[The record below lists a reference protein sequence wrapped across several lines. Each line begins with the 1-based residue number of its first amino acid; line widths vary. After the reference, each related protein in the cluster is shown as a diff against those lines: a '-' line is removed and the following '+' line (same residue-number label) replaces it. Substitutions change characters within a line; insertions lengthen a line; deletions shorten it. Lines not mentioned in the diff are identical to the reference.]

1 MKTYWNT
8 NGSLNA
14 IPEWQ
19 PNCWI
24 QVTCPTEEDQ
34 QELEETYK
42 IPDYFLS
49 DISDTDERARYEYDD
64 GWMLVIL
71 RIPYVKEIRSR
82 TPYTTVP
89 LGIIH
94 KRDVTI
100 TVCNFETNM
109 MIDFVSY
116 QQKRGEGFVDYVDMT
131 FRLFL
136 SSAIWYLK
144 RLKQI
149 NTLIEKAKKN
159 LDQGVNNES
168 LIGLS
173 RLQDSLTYFITS
185 IRGNETLL
193 TKLKFKLQVDELD
206 ADLIEDVNIEMSQAR
221 ETTNIYSNILES
233 TMDTYSSIINNNM
246 NTTMRTLTS
255 LNIILMAPT
264 LISSIYGMNVV
275 NGLETTKYGFVICIA
290 ISVLV
295 TGISWWILRH
305 KRLI

>member
-1 MKTYWNT
+1 MKTFWNT
-8 NGSLNA
+8 QGGLTQLT
-14 IPEWQ
+14 EWQ

-34 QELEETYK
+34 HELEEK
-42 IPDYFLS
+42 FNIPDYFMS

-64 GWMLVIL
+64 GWMLIIL

-100 TVCNFETNM
+100 TVCFYETNM
-109 MIDFVSY
+109 MIDFVSF
-116 QQKRGEGFVDYVDMT
+116 QQKRGEGFTDHVDMI

-136 SSAIWYLK
+136 SSAVWYLK

-149 NTLIEKAKKN
+149 SMLIDKAKRN
-159 LDQGVNNES
+159 LDREVNNES

-173 RLQDSLTYFITS
+173 RLQDSLTYFQTS
-185 IRGNETLL
+185 IRGNENLL
-193 TKLKFKLQVDELD
+193 QKLKFKLQIDELD

-221 ETTNIYSNILES
+221 ETTSIYSDILES

-246 NTTMRTLTS
+246 NTVMRTLTS
-255 LNIILMAPT
+255 VTIIMMIPT
-264 LISSIYGMNVV
+264 LVTSMFGMNLVNGMEEKPWGFVLAMIISVAISSM
-275 NGLETTKYGFVICIA
+275 A
-290 ISVLV
+290 
-295 TGISWWILRH
+295 WWFFRH
-305 KRLI
+305 KRLV